1 DSHLRPEPPLRAD
14 RFSEPSRPRAAR
26 GEAMAELEN
35 SARKQL
41 RATYTPLRIPDDRK
55 PTIGRAR
62 AKYALAVRLQITPS
76 ELERL
81 TRRQPI
87 DPAVR
92 AALARTPGPHTGSP
106 LVEAVP
112 PFAEIDWPALTAIAE
127 RLGQL
132 REEDLAALRGIKTA
146 LPSRGGALISRR
158 SRSTRNPD

>member
-1 DSHLRPEPPLRAD
+1 
-14 RFSEPSRPRAAR
+14 
-26 GEAMAELEN
+26 MAELEN
-35 SARKQL
+35 SARRQL

-62 AKYALAVRLQITPS
+62 AKYALAARLQITPS

-87 DPAVR
+87 DPGVR
-92 AALARTPGPHTGSP
+92 AALARVAGPHNGST
-106 LVEAVP
+106 LVEAVQ

-132 REEDLAALRGIKTA
+132 RDEDLKALRDIKTA

-158 SRSTRNPD
+158 SRSSDNPDELDAALAWAATSAPLSAGAG